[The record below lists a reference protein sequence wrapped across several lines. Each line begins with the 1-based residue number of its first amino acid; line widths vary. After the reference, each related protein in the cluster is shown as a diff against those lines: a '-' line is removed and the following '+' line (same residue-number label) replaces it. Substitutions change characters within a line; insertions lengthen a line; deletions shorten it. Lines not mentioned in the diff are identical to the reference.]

1 MCCASLPQLLK
12 HAGIIARER
21 GDIGMVGSLGLF
33 DESEYLL
40 KDRFRFEEL
49 PRLGLENRQII
60 QARSGVGVLRAES
73 LLADLQRPLP

>member
-12 HAGIIARER
+12 HAGVIARER
-21 GDIGMVGSLGLF
+21 GHIGMVGSLGLF

-60 QARSGVGVLRAES
+60 QACGGVGMLWA
-73 LLADLQRPLP
+73 